1 MLIAEKVFKQMWK
14 TGDNPAIHFGL
25 RKTSLNY
32 NTCDCFHSARRLAK
46 ILSIENGKR
55 KKIWPTFCFVTR
67 HLYHYKVIPGSLVE
81 ALNENNATIITMFR
95 TSEMCVHSCKKPLF
109 FLNKSFLSK
118 SVSND
123 SCEKD
128 KRYSEKKS
136 SSGI

>member
-1 MLIAEKVFKQMWK
+1 MLIAEKVFKRIWN
-14 TGDNPAIHFGL
+14 TGDNPVIHFGL

-81 ALNENNATIITMFR
+81 ALNENNATINQDVGNVCTFL
-95 TSEMCVHSCKKPLF
+95 PLF